1 MPTDREIS
9 RSCAKFDPADR
20 EEAAYILW
28 HLWKDKSVAYEACI
42 SALNEDEDLYQ
53 ALKEAHEARK
63 YKSIVNWGETP
74 SAPLAPDVIVKE
86 LLCEFIDELRP
97 SMTKLVRGEI
107 VLEFWQPP
115 SDDDQDPDVVEHL
128 TSLEIPCL
136 KGKPN
141 ILLHDL
147 GTFQE
152 DEVLLRRLQNIFMAN
167 NHTFL
172 VNTSGSGK
180 TRILLEGLCR
190 HWGFYF
196 TSLVDSSL
204 LGSSDVENAISSH
217 IPDSP
222 GFRANL
228 PPAGTPAYENALR
241 TNRQLASRVFRQVLL
256 ARLLIFDLFVET
268 MSEHPEQHPQLL
280 KQRWLLLQLQ
290 PSILNPRVWDVFD
303 HLSRELLSSASDA
316 YINCQTKTLLGQV
329 RSRLSRLRSAEKM
342 PIFCVLD
349 EAQHA
354 ASQHLPAFRSD
365 HSGAHRPVL
374 REIVRAWDGQCAGQG
389 VFMVVAGTGIS
400 KDVVDQAMAS
410 AIMKDSKYRW
420 CSDTGAFDQPEVQRA
435 YLQRYFPP
443 KYIESEAGCRL
454 LDRLWYWLHGR
465 HRFTAGYLSEVI
477 ADRFRRPHSLL
488 NAYIRH
494 FSGFKVTDAQQ
505 FVDEEPCLPLPVFSQ
520 VKIDFS
526 KLRKNSEMLSTI
538 HQLTTHYLMRSDLP
552 LTLGKDEA
560 LYVEYGYA
568 RFVDAETKS
577 VAADEPLVLL
587 AATHWINANHLSSY
601 KHFASQIH
609 QHDPNSNGFENYLAF
624 CIDMAFSGNPR
635 QVCEVFSFVGAP
647 PAWAEQRAQL
657 VALERVSSSVVE
669 SGIAKRYSASGP
681 SVTLGVNA
689 KSTHETTAWLDG
701 SKRSPM
707 CFPDVNMGPDLL
719 FVLKLEDGSQV
730 WVALQAKYVKRR
742 AGKDYLAREYLR
754 KAMKSVTPSKFFLN
768 KDGTRHSPSAHT
780 NVFEETVQT
789 LKALPNRRADSG
801 SCSLLRVVVSFPA
814 DTRLKRGIEEDPD
827 DEGHPIA
834 TLNMGL
840 IKQMTQRLS
849 PSEFLQGLEVPV
861 EKPRTSKKRKKASSP
876 APRKRKKIDLNR

>member
-1 MPTDREIS
+1 MRVVPGSI
-9 RSCAKFDPADR
+9 KN
-20 EEAAYILW
+20 EAAYILW

-115 SDDDQDPDVVEHL
+115 SDDDQDPDVVDHL

-190 HWGFYF
+190 PLGF
-196 TSLVDSSL
+196 L
-204 LGSSDVENAISSH
+204 LH
-217 IPDSP
+217 IPPCKPCIPPSP
-222 GFRANL
+222 SRPSVDLRLVCRDHERA
-228 PPAGTPAYENALR
+228 PRTTPS
-241 TNRQLASRVFRQVLL
+241 TSQ
-256 ARLLIFDLFVET
+256 
-268 MSEHPEQHPQLL
+268 
-280 KQRWLLLQLQ
+280 QRWLLLQLQ

-374 REIVRAWDGQCAGQG
+374 REICAGQG

-443 KYIESEAGCRL
+443 NTSRAKPVAVFSIDFGIGFME
-454 LDRLWYWLHGR
+454 DN
-465 HRFTAGYLSEVI
+465 RFTAGYLSEVI

-609 QHDPNSNGFENYLAF
+609 QHEPEFERIRELPGVLCF
-624 CIDMAFSGNPR
+624 PLS
-635 QVCEVFSFVGAP
+635 GAP

-681 SVTLGVNA
+681 SVTLG
-689 KSTHETTAWLDG
+689 
-701 SKRSPM
+701 
-707 CFPDVNMGPDLL
+707 
-719 FVLKLEDGSQV
+719 LEDGSQV

-834 TLNMGL
+834 TLKHGTHQTNDPKAIAFRISAGPG
-840 IKQMTQRLS
+840 KAQKSVFNRH
-849 PSEFLQGLEVPV
+849 LE
-861 EKPRTSKKRKKASSP
+861 RGKR
-876 APRKRKKIDLNR
+876 